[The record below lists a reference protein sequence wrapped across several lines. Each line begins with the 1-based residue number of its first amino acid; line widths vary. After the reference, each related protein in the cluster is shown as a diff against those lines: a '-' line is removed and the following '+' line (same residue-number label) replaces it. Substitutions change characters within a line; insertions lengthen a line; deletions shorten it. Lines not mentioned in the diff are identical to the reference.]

1 MRVFKMNDCDWVC
14 AENEGQAKEYYKKET
29 GFNEDE
35 IEEEFLGDV
44 SLQDEMLVEIT
55 DLPIEE
61 QKQPQKLKEYGGSLF
76 AYKTFEWVIAH
87 ENITKPCIISST
99 EY

>member
-1 MRVFKMNDCDWVC
+1 MKVFKMNDCDWVC
-14 AENEGQAKEYYKKET
+14 AKSEEQAKEFYKTEV
-29 GFNEDE
+29 GFD
-35 IEEEFLGDV
+35 EEEINSDFIGEV
-44 SLQDEMLVEIT
+44 SLQNEMLVEVA